1 MGWLKNR
8 TGLKAI
14 YLMHSLQ
21 GFAFSLIGIFIP
33 IYLLTLNYQVSQVLI
48 FYIFH
53 YLFLAAF
60 AFLAAYVASRIG
72 LQRTIIIRFPFTFIY
87 LGLLFSLKDLAT
99 PLPFIALFS
108 GLESALYWIPLH
120 ILFTKNSNK
129 EELGDSTGKL
139 FALPQIMG
147 LLAPLIGGLL
157 ATLFGFKFLIG
168 TVIILLLLS
177 VLPLFKFSS
186 AESFAFSGKMLVLP
200 QLVALADSVY
210 HRIVDALPIKTR
222 FNFQPARGKELY
234 KKYKKYFWAEIF
246 DNIGEETEA
255 IIWPIFIYL
264 NLLNVASVG
273 LVGTLLSLGSILV
286 TLIIGKTADRIS
298 KIKLIKLGAFLLA
311 MTWLARYFFASQPL
325 YFVMTIVSGFFT
337 ALFLVAYTSKLYGLA
352 KADESLTDEFF
363 VFREI
368 PVALGRISV
377 LVIALIFINNFNVTF
392 LVSGLSY
399 FYFLVF

>member
-1 MGWLKNR
+1 MR
-8 TGLKAI
+8 AI

-33 IYLLTLNYQVSQVLI
+33 IYLLTLDYQVSQVLI
-48 FYIFH
+48 FYIYH
-53 YLFLAAF
+53 YLFLAIF
-60 AFLAAYVASRIG
+60 AFLAAYIASRIG

-87 LGLLFSLKDLAT
+87 LGLLFSLKDFVT
-99 PLPFIALFS
+99 PLPLIAFFS

-129 EELGDSTGKL
+129 EEMGDSTGKL

-157 ATLFGFKFLIG
+157 ATIFGFKFLIG
-168 TVIILLLLS
+168 AVIILLLLS
-177 VLPLFKFSS
+177 VLPLFNLSS
-186 AESFAFSGKMLVLP
+186 SEAFTFSGKMLALP
-200 QLVALADSVY
+200 QLATIANSIY
-210 HRIVDALPIKTR
+210 HRITDALPIKSQ

-234 KKYKKYFWAEIF
+234 QKHKKYFWAEIF

-264 NLLNVASVG
+264 NLLSVASVG

-286 TLIIGKTADRIS
+286 TLIIGKASD
-298 KIKLIKLGAFLLA
+298 KINKMKLIKAGAFLLA
-311 MTWLARYFFASQPL
+311 LTWLARYFFASQPL

-337 ALFLVAYTSKLYGLA
+337 ALFLVAYSSKLYSLA
-352 KADESLTDEFF
+352 KEDESLTDEFF

-377 LVIALIFINNFNVTF
+377 LVIALIFINNFNITF